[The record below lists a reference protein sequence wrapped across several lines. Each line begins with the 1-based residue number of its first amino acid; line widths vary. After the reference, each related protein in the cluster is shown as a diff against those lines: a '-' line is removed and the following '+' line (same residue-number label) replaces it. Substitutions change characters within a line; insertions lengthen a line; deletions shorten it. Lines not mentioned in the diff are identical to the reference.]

1 MSNNKSAQKE
11 NKTKQENQ
19 TVMQERRFMEHWKWW
34 DGPKETQSPKYKS
47 AVPKFWKYRNNLARK
62 KNFST
67 VPHVKK
73 EKKKKKESKLVG
85 TVILGISTE
94 QG

>member
-62 KNFST
+62 K
-67 VPHVKK
+67 
-73 EKKKKKESKLVG
+73 KKESKLVG